1 MKTEKFFQEI
11 YDICNQN
18 RKEQEYNIFSVLEIS
33 RKEVFICRVLSDLIN
48 PEGNHGKGSKYL
60 KTFLK
65 DILNRDDAD
74 EIFKDAFVFKEY
86 LINEEQEPQ
95 RLLSLTFANIKEPK
109 KHRMEMNISEL

>member
-48 PEGNHGKGSKYL
+48 PEGNHGKG
-60 KTFLK
+60 
-65 DILNRDDAD
+65 IL
-74 EIFKDAFVFKEY
+74 IS
-86 LINEEQEPQ
+86 QENMMIQ
-95 RLLSLTFANIKEPK
+95 QMLYI
-109 KHRMEMNISEL
+109 